1 MNYNS
6 RLAHGLMFH
15 RFSNSK
21 KNNYIPGT
29 LIKKDLED
37 IIKYVGRNR
46 ILTPQEWLD
55 RLAKNK
61 LSKDN
66 LCITFDD
73 GLKSQYNIAL
83 PVLNKYKIKAFWFI
97 PTGSF
102 SKIYDKNEIFTY
114 LIFTKFKKFQIF
126 FKKFLNYTKIDKSL
140 LQSKKFKSFFK
151 KYSKKYKYYSE
162 SEIQYRF
169 IKFFMFKKKKFETI
183 MTKFFLN
190 NKINIKKY
198 EQNTWMKKNDIINLS
213 KNSHI
218 IGMHSFSHPY
228 RMSDISKFD
237 QKKEYKKN
245 YKDLK
250 LICKKNI
257 LSMSHPMNSYNNYT
271 LKLLNKMGV
280 ICGFKAD
287 SKFNTK
293 SKKFYEHLEIPRE
306 DASFILKKIKKRFSE
321 RPR

>member
-6 RLAHGLMFH
+6 KFAHGLMFH

-21 KNNYIPGT
+21 KNNYIPGS

-46 ILTPQEWLD
+46 ILTPQKWLNK
-55 RLAKNK
+55 LAKNK
-61 LSKDN
+61 LNKNN

-73 GLKSQYNIAL
+73 GLKSQYKIAL

-97 PTGSF
+97 HTGIF

-126 FKKFLNYTKIDKSL
+126 FKKFLNYSKFDKSL
-140 LQSKKFKSFFK
+140 FQSKRFKSFFK
-151 KYSKKYKYYSE
+151 KYSKQYKYYSK

-169 IKFFMFKKKKFETI
+169 IKDFVFLRKKFEII

-198 EQNTWMKKNDIINLS
+198 EQSTWMRKNDIINLS
-213 KNSHI
+213 KNGHI

-228 RMSDISKFD
+228 RISNISKFD
-237 QKKEYKKN
+237 QKKEYQKN
-245 YKDLK
+245 FKDLK
-250 LICKKNI
+250 SICKKNI
-257 LSMSHPMNSYNNYT
+257 MSMSHPMNSYNNYI
-271 LKLLNKMGV
+271 LKLLSKMGIV
-280 ICGFKAD
+280 CGFKAD
-287 SKFNTK
+287 NKINMK
-293 SKKFYEHLEIPRE
+293 SKKFYEHLKIPRE
-306 DASFILKKIKKRFSE
+306 DAIFILKRIKKHAKK
-321 RPR
+321 